1 MATHAQPNLE
11 QSEEEPREEVYSF
24 VEETSGDVKKALKKA
39 SGRGE
44 SVTVAGVEGIDPEA
58 ALKNLEV
65 ALKYVKK
72 MVHFSEGDLYFTK
85 FGGQTV
91 GEHRGGKK
99 VAVDAI
105 MLMHPAQRLA
115 HVIVHEYCHGNDV
128 ENEGL
133 VEARTKALLDKSGL
147 LIEGD
152 GVETTEKYDVAL
164 ANFYEFARRVGEG
177 RDMAEVIEEIYNLYY
192 SGNYESIYEMYEK
205 KYMDGLK
212 SDEERIKAL
221 EDFEAVFPELS
232 VQKDGWFE
240 PKEIPL

>member
-1 MATHAQPNLE
+1 MTTDAQPNLE
-11 QSEEEPREEVYSF
+11 QPEEEPRKEVDSS
-24 VEETSGDVKKALKKA
+24 VEETSGKVKKALKKA
-39 SGRGE
+39 SGRGAPA
-44 SVTVAGVEGIDPEA
+44 TVAEVEGIDPEV
-58 ALKNLEV
+58 ALSNLDV
-65 ALKYVKK
+65 ALKFVKQ
-72 MVHFSEGDLYFTK
+72 MVPFSENDLYFTK

-105 MLMHPAQRLA
+105 MLMHPASRLA

-147 LIEGD
+147 LVEGD
-152 GVETTEKYDVAL
+152 GVETTDKYDVAL
-164 ANFYEFARRVGEG
+164 ANFHEFAGRVGEG
-177 RDMAEVIEEIYNLYY
+177 RDMAEVVEEIYNLYY

-205 KYMDGLK
+205 KYMDGK
-212 SDEERIKAL
+212 SDDGRNEAL

-232 VQKDGWFE
+232 IQMGWFE
-240 PKEIPL
+240 PREIPL